1 MILSE
6 KKLRK
11 VIREEFERLMSPPE
25 PSPNITHMT
34 HITSLSGGE
43 IIMPNYTKEMFDQ
56 GKIKSMKDIL

>member
-25 PSPNITHMT
+25 PSSNMT